1 MEYSKLKNN
10 IPKSKQSTINH
21 IKHSPIL
28 TFSNKSEISTLSK
41 NENSNKKN
49 ITNNSNNISNISN
62 KNFNGTKTN
71 KSRNLE
77 SNIDLS
83 ILSTSKSFHR
93 SKSELLYTLNHK
105 NINNNKNKNLN
116 KNNLMPIITEKE
128 ENKKKYSNIKK
139 SNCINKN
146 KRYNLEI
153 FNSEIIGND
162 NKKNNK
168 NKINKINKKEY
179 FSFQPKISENSIRIA
194 KQLENS
200 FFRINKIPIKKLS
213 ERNQTKIFEV
223 ELIQKKYNDLKK
235 KKSLSESRNYSN
247 PNESLYQ
254 RGLFK
259 IKEKEIKRN
268 KILEERE
275 NLYKTF
281 TYTPKILKRKINF
294 HFGINYNFDN
304 DKSSY
309 DNFYLRNILWKERIR
324 NKSVVLLKKTQ
335 IKELEECSFCPKINK
350 KRINNDT
357 SFILKNI
364 EQINKYVRN
373 RLEFLN
379 NKKLKEIEN
388 EKKFF
393 NVNYL
398 KSHLPISNINRLR
411 NKKTIIIKD
420 YYTQED
426 GKYC

>member
-105 NINNNKNKNLN
+105 NIINNKKKSLN

-168 NKINKINKKEY
+168 NKVNKINKKEY

-200 FFRINKIPIKKLS
+200 FIRINKIPIKKLS
-213 ERNQTKIFEV
+213 ERNQTRIFEV

-247 PNESLYQ
+247 PSESLYQ

-268 KILEERE
+268 NILEERE

-281 TYTPKILKRKINF
+281 SYTPKILKRKINF
-294 HFGINYNFDN
+294 HFGLNYNFDN

-420 YYTQED
+420 YHTQED

>member
-41 NENSNKKN
+41 NENSKKKN

-83 ILSTSKSFHR
+83 ILSTSKSIHR
-93 SKSELLYTLNHK
+93 SKSELLSTL
-105 NINNNKNKNLN
+105 NNKNIMNNKKKVLN
-116 KNNLMPIITEKE
+116 KKNIMPIISERE

-179 FSFQPKISENSIRIA
+179 YSFQPKISKNSIRIA
-194 KQLENS
+194 EKLENS
-200 FFRINKIPIKKLS
+200 FIRINKIPIKKLS
-213 ERNQTKIFEV
+213 EKSQTKIFEF
-223 ELIQKKYNDLKK
+223 ELIQKKYNNLKN
-235 KKSLSESRNYSN
+235 KKSISKSKNYIN

-254 RGLFK
+254 KGLFK
-259 IKEKEIKRN
+259 IKEKEIERK

-281 TYTPKILKRKINF
+281 SYTPKILKI
-294 HFGINYNFDN
+294 Y
-304 DKSSY
+304 
-309 DNFYLRNILWKERIR
+309 
-324 NKSVVLLKKTQ
+324 
-335 IKELEECSFCPKINK
+335 IKL
-350 KRINNDT
+350 
-357 SFILKNI
+357 
-364 EQINKYVRN
+364 
-373 RLEFLN
+373 FLT
-379 NKKLKEIEN
+379 LQ
-388 EKKFF
+388 KF
-393 NVNYL
+393 
-398 KSHLPISNINRLR
+398 
-411 NKKTIIIKD
+411 
-420 YYTQED
+420 
-426 GKYC
+426 